1 MDPFKLLEQ
10 AGYFQDEKVDSDDY
24 FDVGTTEGIVASNS
38 SLSWINPDE
47 GGSYTNFELFF
58 TQDEEKKV
66 SNSIEKGKGLHK
78 WLQHPDDFIV
88 HEANRPSDKICE
100 MMEVL
105 YERTRGSADFPAHQ
119 GLITIFDQLKAP
131 VVEIAREAS
140 WNSRWD
146 DEAVFRNIKKDGE
159 PYFNF
164 LIEASGKQILTPDV
178 KQSLDGMQQSIY
190 DSEVREYL
198 LDLNPNVVKEA
209 VAFFELEG
217 VRCKMMLDNL
227 IIDPDSKRIIYTDVK
242 STSTPVSKFMGYHR
256 YGWDDAGLQP
266 RRIRH
271 DGPFQLFRYYRQMGF
286 YDLGLRE
293 VFAPLLKN
301 SEWKIVH
308 RIVAVENKDLY
319 QHAEIYVPWN
329 WVIAGHS
336 EAITLIHEVKNYISV
351 KGLSDD
357 EY

>member
-1 MDPFKLLEQ
+1 
-10 AGYFQDEKVDSDDY
+10 
-24 FDVGTTEGIVASNS
+24 
-38 SLSWINPDE
+38 
-47 GGSYTNFELFF
+47 
-58 TQDEEKKV
+58 
-66 SNSIEKGKGLHK
+66 
-78 WLQHPDDFIV
+78 
-88 HEANRPSDKICE
+88 
-100 MMEVL
+100 
-105 YERTRGSADFPAHQ
+105 
-119 GLITIFDQLKAP
+119 
-131 VVEIAREAS
+131 
-140 WNSRWD
+140 
-146 DEAVFRNIKKDGE
+146 
-159 PYFNF
+159 
-164 LIEASGKQILTPDV
+164 
-178 KQSLDGMQQSIY
+178 
-190 DSEVREYL
+190 
-198 LDLNPNVVKEA
+198 
-209 VAFFELEG
+209 
-217 VRCKMMLDNL
+217 
-227 IIDPDSKRIIYTDVK
+227 
-242 STSTPVSKFMGYHR
+242 MGYHR